1 MVLLAGVPVSQLEP
15 YFAPLESVPCLL
27 VCRAWNRE
35 MDRELVWTQRLR
47 KQAARDGDSDQSL
60 WYSFQWLQRENR
72 SSMCHRFEIFGTED
86 RADTNYVWTSID
98 PTRSIWNQ
106 ETWYLR
112 RYPGRLRLDLKFL
125 REFARHFGLPELSAQ
140 GLDEFDDLGALANRS
155 KCSADEPTAKLV
167 LRGNLV
173 RTSQEPDAENCS
185 FSFA

>member
-1 MVLLAGVPVSQLEP
+1 MLSGVPVSQLEP

-35 MDRELVWTQRLR
+35 MDCELVWTQRLR

-60 WYSFQWLQRENR
+60 WYSFKWLQRQNR
-72 SSMCHRFEIFGTED
+72 SSKCHRFEIFGSENQ
-86 RADTNYVWTSID
+86 ADTNYVRTSID
-98 PTRSIWNQ
+98 PTRNIWEQ

-125 REFARHFGLPELSAQ
+125 REFDRHFGIPELSTLN
-140 GLDEFDDLGALANRS
+140 LDECENLGALANRT
-155 KCSADEPTAKLV
+155 KCSPEEPTAKLV

-173 RTSQEPDAENCS
+173 RTSQEPDADNCS